1 MLLLNKTLLGLAR
14 GLWGWIFLITALK
27 LLTLVGTAAAAG
39 QAVISALLTALL
51 LLGRRSSPAR
61 RSAAAPL
68 RPGFPCGGA
77 VPGVPGAIAGDGH
90 GYASARDRIHRGEG
104 KGDHPPF
111 GRQVGVGRRE
121 RYTKNGLW
129 EAVRFT
135 L

>member
-61 RSAAAPL
+61 RSTAAPL
-68 RPGFPCGGA
+68 RPGFPCGW
-77 VPGVPGAIAGDGH
+77 PQNP
-90 GYASARDRIHRGEG
+90 
-104 KGDHPPF
+104 
-111 GRQVGVGRRE
+111 
-121 RYTKNGLW
+121 
-129 EAVRFT
+129 
-135 L
+135 